1 MSRNIYFKN
10 WKNKNKPTNIVL
22 VYHTKIY
29 FNVAMWVFVSLWLQ
43 CEAVWKAGWARRTT
57 DTEEERRRERARE
70 VNKQYLGKKYNQTSL
85 EVRSIRLSRHL
96 KHHKSRFILI
106 FVCFTFQLPMKSAT
120 VLPRC
125 GRSERTQL
133 KSLLNTNTWTKQYW
147 GQYFAVCFNLGWSS
161 RLLTTLKLRLI
172 KRFSPLPSAPSKRF

>member
-1 MSRNIYFKN
+1 MSRNIYFIN

-57 DTEEERRRERARE
+57 DTEEEGRRERERE
-70 VNKQYLGKKYNQTSL
+70 RLINNIWAKKNTT
-85 EVRSIRLSRHL
+85 
-96 KHHKSRFILI
+96 KHHSRCVQFIFQDTWNTIKVDLSLF
-106 FVCFTFQLPMKSAT
+106 FVCFIFKFPIKSAT

-125 GRSERTQL
+125 GGSERTQL
-133 KSLLNTNTWTKQYW
+133 KIIIKYKHLDQT
-147 GQYFAVCFNLGWSS
+147 V
-161 RLLTTLKLRLI
+161 LRTIL
-172 KRFSPLPSAPSKRF
+172 RCLF